1 MFRERSPKTRNGPAM
16 KMRLERLGEIV
27 ASEEGVTAIE
37 YSLLG
42 ALIVVVIVGAVG
54 LVGTKTSALWSLVQ
68 NCVSFATDGGGSCP

>member
-1 MFRERSPKTRNGPAM
+1 MSMGF
-16 KMRLERLGEIV
+16 ERLGDIV

-54 LVGTKTSALWSLVQ
+54 LVGAKTFALWSLVQ
-68 NCVSFATDGGGSCP
+68 NCVSFATGGGGSCP